1 MSFTCFFWYFYIKLK
16 IELKQVLSILLLLI
30 TQSLCGQCD
39 SLLAL
44 LMNTNE
50 PSGIKEIN
58 QKILDQG
65 NFVKTCYPRLFQAYQ
80 KNIDEK
86 RLTDLMLRVVSKLT
100 TIGENKEAINLGL
113 LLHRNLKNETG
124 NDTKLGNLTN
134 QISNSYVYLN
144 KLDSVMYYADLCERY
159 YVKAG
164 EVELLFRP
172 NYNKYL
178 MYLALKNYKKADY
191 YLNKSYSYVK
201 DSKNRMNKGFVL
213 HSILVA
219 LKSRGDDKIFE
230 QYLKEYILFKKQG
243 KGLSDMLHLGMDD
256 FFDDQVK
263 GKATLERVIKIL
275 MKDSLNQNMPEGFR
289 GAVLGGMYERDKEY
303 EKAENLY
310 LGLLKQ
316 NGGSF
321 DRKTLYLNLYELY
334 KKKGEE
340 HKAFNVIEKYIIL
353 QDSSFQQIFDGKIAD
368 YEVKYKTH
376 EKEKELLKK
385 DLELSRSKNRQRSLI
400 GLAFFLTT
408 LGGVGYYIYR
418 RKLKHQREMVEKDAL
433 IQKQRI
439 ADLEQKNKLLALNSM
454 IEGQESE
461 RLRIA
466 QDLHD
471 GLGGLLTTVKAHF
484 NAIEREIANIKEMN
498 IYAKTNQLID
508 EACVEV
514 RRIAH
519 DMVPYSLKMNGL
531 EGVLSDIRQT
541 VLGKGIQCDVDIHN
555 VKEEVLGEQKVVMIY
570 RIIQEV
576 VTNAL
581 KHSGASH
588 ILIQLVGH
596 ENGLNVMIEDN
607 GKGFDVN
614 QLLQGKG
621 LGLKSIESR
630 VKYLEGTMNIDSTP
644 NQGTTINIEI
654 PLYQINTN

>member
-1 MSFTCFFWYFYIKLK
+1 
-16 IELKQVLSILLLLI
+16 EVLW
-30 TQSLCGQCD
+30 
-39 SLLAL
+39 
-44 LMNTNE
+44 
-50 PSGIKEIN
+50 
-58 QKILDQG
+58 
-65 NFVKTCYPRLFQAYQ
+65 
-80 KNIDEK
+80 
-86 RLTDLMLRVVSKLT
+86 
-100 TIGENKEAINLGL
+100 
-113 LLHRNLKNETG
+113 
-124 NDTKLGNLTN
+124 
-134 QISNSYVYLN
+134 
-144 KLDSVMYYADLCERY
+144 
-159 YVKAG
+159 
-164 EVELLFRP
+164 RP
-172 NYNKYL
+172 NFNKYRI
-178 MYLALKNYKKADY
+178 YLALKNYKKADY
-191 YLNKSYSYVK
+191 YLNKSYNYVK
-201 DSKNRMNKGFVL
+201 DSPNRMNKGFVL
-213 HSILVA
+213 HSVLVA
-219 LKSRGDDKIFE
+219 LKARGDQKVFE
-230 QYLKEYILFKKQG
+230 KYLKEYILFKKQG
-243 KGLSDMLHLGMDD
+243 KGLSDMRHLGMDD
-256 FFDDQVK
+256 YFTNQEEAK
-263 GKATLERVIKIL
+263 QTLERIVQTMI
-275 MKDSLNQNMPEGFR
+275 KDSISAERVSYRSM
-289 GAVLGGMYERDKEY
+289 VLSELYEEDNEFA
-303 EKAENLY
+303 KAEQLYLKMLNLKPTAQEKKNLY
-310 LGLLKQ
+310 I
-316 NGGSF
+316 
-321 DRKTLYLNLYELY
+321 NLYRMY
-334 KKKGEE
+334 KKKGDQQ
-340 HKAFNVIEKYIIL
+340 KAYKAIENYIAV

-368 YEVKYKTH
+368 YEVKYKTQ
-376 EKEKELLKK
+376 EKERELLKK
-385 DLELSRSKNRQRSLI
+385 DLELTKSKNRQRSLI

-498 IYAKTNQLID
+498 IYEKTNQLID

-531 EGVLSDIRQT
+531 QGVLADIRQT
-541 VLGKGIQCDVDIHN
+541 VLGKGIHCDVDIHN

-576 VTNAL
+576 VNNAL

-588 ILIQLVGH
+588 MLIQLVGH

-630 VKYLEGTMNIDSTP
+630 VKYLEGNLNIDSTP

-654 PLYQINTN
+654 PLYPINTH

>member
-1 MSFTCFFWYFYIKLK
+1 MKKLRCLVLWVFFPF
-16 IELKQVLSILLLLI
+16 LLN
-30 TQSLCGQCD
+30 GQCEN
-39 SLLAL
+39 LLAEL
-44 LMNTNE
+44 DTTKNE
-50 PSGIKEIN
+50 ARVKEIY
-58 QKILDQG
+58 KSIAFDHFG
-65 NFVKTCYPRLFQAYQ
+65 GAACEDIVFDRFKTNPTEPRIMEL
-80 KNIDEK
+80 
-86 RLTDLMLRVVSKLT
+86 V
-100 TIGENKEAINLGL
+100 
-113 LLHRNLKNETG
+113 LKM
-124 NDTKLGNLTN
+124 
-134 QISNSYVYLN
+134 ISNSMTRSDLYKIFEWGLPAWKALKNQKNMDPKLSMLANNISNGYINVD
-144 KLDSVMYYADLCERY
+144 KLDSALYFTQLSEHYITE
-159 YVKAG
+159 G
-164 EVELLFRP
+164 EDKEQLWRP
-172 NYNKYL
+172 NFNKYRI
-178 MYLALKNYKKADY
+178 YLALKNYKKADY

-201 DSKNRMNKGFVL
+201 DSPNRMNKGFVL
-213 HSILVA
+213 HSVLVA
-219 LKSRGDDKIFE
+219 LKARGDKDVFE
-230 QYLKEYILFKKQG
+230 KYLKEYIQFKKQG
-243 KGLSDMLHLGMDD
+243 KGLSDMRHLGMDD
-256 FFDDQVK
+256 YFTNK
-263 GKATLERVIKIL
+263 EEAKNTLERIVQSMI
-275 MKDSLNQNMPEGFR
+275 KDSIKNEIMTYR
-289 GAVLGGMYERDKEY
+289 SMVLSQLYEEDEEY
-303 EKAENLY
+303 VKAEKLYMDMLKHNPIAQERKNLY
-310 LGLLKQ
+310 I
-316 NGGSF
+316 
-321 DRKTLYLNLYELY
+321 NLYHMY
-334 KKKGEE
+334 KKKGDQQ
-340 HKAFNVIEKYIIL
+340 KAYKAIENYIAV

-385 DLELSRSKNRQRSLI
+385 DLELTKSKNKQRNLA

-408 LGGVGYYIYR
+408 LGGVVYYIYR

-484 NAIEREIANIKEMN
+484 NAIEREIANIKEIN
-498 IYAKTNQLID
+498 IYEKTNQLID

-541 VLGKGIQCDVDIHN
+541 VLGKGIQCDIDIHN
-555 VKEEVLGEQKVVMIY
+555 VNEEVLGEQKVVMIY

-576 VTNAL
+576 VNNAL

-588 ILIQLVGH
+588 MLIQLVGH
-596 ENGLNVMIEDN
+596 EYGLNVMVEDN

-630 VKYLEGTMNIDSTP
+630 VKYLEGNMNIDSTP

-654 PLYQINTN
+654 PMLQINAD

>member
-1 MSFTCFFWYFYIKLK
+1 MRCLFLLVFFPF
-16 IELKQVLSILLLLI
+16 LLN
-30 TQSLCGQCD
+30 GQCEN
-39 SLLAL
+39 LLAEL
-44 LMNTNE
+44 DTTKNE
-50 PSGIKEIN
+50 ARIKEIY
-58 QKILDQG
+58 KIIAVEHFGGSVCELAV
-65 NFVKTCYPRLFQAYQ
+65 FERFKAAP
-80 KNIDEK
+80 KEPKIM
-86 RLTDLMLRVVSKLT
+86 DLMLRM
-100 TIGENKEAINLGL
+100 
-113 LLHRNLKNETG
+113 
-124 NDTKLGNLTN
+124 
-134 QISNSYVYLN
+134 ISNSLTGSDNKKIFNWGLPAWKALKNQKDIDSKLAMLTNNISNGYINVD
-144 KLDSVMYYADLCERY
+144 KLDSALYFTHLCEDFY
-159 YVKAG
+159 SKG
-164 EVELLFRP
+164 SDQEVLWRP
-172 NYNKYL
+172 NFNKYRI
-178 MYLALKNYKKADY
+178 YLALKNYKKADY

-201 DSKNRMNKGFVL
+201 DSPNRMNKGFVL
-213 HSILVA
+213 HSVLVA
-219 LKSRGDDKIFE
+219 LKARGDQKVFE
-230 QYLKEYILFKKQG
+230 KYLKEYILFKKQG
-243 KGLSDMLHLGMDD
+243 KGLSDMRHLGMDD
-256 FFDDQVK
+256 YFTNQEEAK
-263 GKATLERVIKIL
+263 QTLERIVQTMI
-275 MKDSLNQNMPEGFR
+275 KDSISAERVSYRSM
-289 GAVLGGMYERDKEY
+289 VLSELYEEDNEFA
-303 EKAENLY
+303 KAEQLYLKMLNLKPTAQEKKNLY
-310 LGLLKQ
+310 I
-316 NGGSF
+316 
-321 DRKTLYLNLYELY
+321 NLYRMY
-334 KKKGEE
+334 KKKGDQQ
-340 HKAFNVIEKYIIL
+340 KAYKAIENYIAV

-368 YEVKYKTH
+368 YEVKYQTQ
-376 EKEKELLKK
+376 EKERELLKK
-385 DLELSRSKNRQRSLI
+385 DLELTKSKNRQRSLI

-498 IYAKTNQLID
+498 IYEKTNQLID

-531 EGVLSDIRQT
+531 EGVLADIRQT
-541 VLGKGIQCDVDIHN
+541 VLGKGIHCDVDIHN

-576 VTNAL
+576 VNNAL

-588 ILIQLVGH
+588 MLIQLVGH
-596 ENGLNVMIEDN
+596 ESGLNVMIEDN

-630 VKYLEGTMNIDSTP
+630 VKYLEGNLNIDSTP

-654 PLYQINTN
+654 PLYPINTD